1 LSGRLAIVPHPSGAG
16 HDYNWGRGGMHQAW
30 GLGVPILA
38 TPFYLVARLF
48 GAPGF
53 PDSIRFLV
61 LYALT
66 TVVLARVLHKVSR
79 SDPNGLVAGALAAG
93 GVMVFPTFV
102 GLVSSR
108 FRIYEQ
114 TIATSALWSVLLL
127 AGTLALSYRCT
138 VSRLVAVCA
147 AAGFSLMMRP
157 PTAAYGVTTL
167 VLALVVARRKGLRLK
182 ALFAAFGAYVGV
194 SALWFVGN
202 ALRFGSP
209 FEAGYFNCQSG
220 TLINRHLRWGPPFIR
235 TPITVAAKELY
246 ETFFNLEPVP
256 SQIMEPP
263 EALRPYT
270 VGERW
275 REYYA
280 PTYDKIVLCLWCATF
295 AIVVWRVVRGRLW
308 RRDRPLEGEVFTL
321 VGLWALPPSIALFAF
336 YTVSWTLVTRYATDL
351 YPAFAACAL
360 CVGMAI
366 VQGVRWRW
374 PDRVPS
380 ARLAIA
386 GAVAIYIAGWRG
398 WATDMSR
405 PVDRKVVVAEIAQ
418 IDAMSQLVPAVP
430 DRFACHG
437 TRGPQPLYGGLADW
451 HGDCSF
457 ESGMLFTMPHR
468 TCVAFRLL
476 PRAGTWD
483 APATEALSAF
493 RATAD
498 FDRLV
503 RCGDTGVEG
512 IARIVT
518 MCDPHRPAFLL
529 DGLRAYAIA
538 SLDDGRKP
546 ISDRLLL
553 DQINGVSSCSAPATQ

>member
-1 LSGRLAIVPHPSGAG
+1 
-16 HDYNWGRGGMHQAW
+16 
-30 GLGVPILA
+30 
-38 TPFYLVARLF
+38 
-48 GAPGF
+48 
-53 PDSIRFLV
+53 
-61 LYALT
+61 
-66 TVVLARVLHKVSR
+66 
-79 SDPNGLVAGALAAG
+79 
-93 GVMVFPTFV
+93 
-102 GLVSSR
+102 
-108 FRIYEQ
+108 
-114 TIATSALWSVLLL
+114 
-127 AGTLALSYRCT
+127 
-138 VSRLVAVCA
+138 
-147 AAGFSLMMRP
+147 
-157 PTAAYGVTTL
+157 
-167 VLALVVARRKGLRLK
+167 
-182 ALFAAFGAYVGV
+182 
-194 SALWFVGN
+194 
-202 ALRFGSP
+202 
-209 FEAGYFNCQSG
+209 
-220 TLINRHLRWGPPFIR
+220 
-235 TPITVAAKELY
+235 
-246 ETFFNLEPVP
+246 
-256 SQIMEPP
+256 
-263 EALRPYT
+263 
-270 VGERW
+270 
-275 REYYA
+275 
-280 PTYDKIVLCLWCATF
+280 
-295 AIVVWRVVRGRLW
+295 
-308 RRDRPLEGEVFTL
+308 
-321 VGLWALPPSIALFAF
+321 
-336 YTVSWTLVTRYATDL
+336 
-351 YPAFAACAL
+351 
-360 CVGMAI
+360 MAI
-366 VQGVRWRW
+366 VQGVRWRR
-374 PDRVPS
+374 PDLVPS

-457 ESGMLFTMPHR
+457 ESGMLFTMPHH

-538 SLDDGRKP
+538 SLDDAKKP

-553 DQINGVSSCSAPATQ
+553 DQINGVSSCAALPTQ